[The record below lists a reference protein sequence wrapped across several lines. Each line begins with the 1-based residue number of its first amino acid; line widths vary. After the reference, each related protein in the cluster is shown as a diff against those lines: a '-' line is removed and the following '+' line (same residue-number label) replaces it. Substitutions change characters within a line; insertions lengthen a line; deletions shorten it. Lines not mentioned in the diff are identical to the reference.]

1 MAITVTAG
9 NKPIELALDANN
21 KIDFSH
27 QQFKDFAS
35 FLNVSPGELQKILE
49 NVTFTDGAPLDV
61 NSLVEAAVNQ
71 TPTNEATMVALI
83 EKAEEISGVVEKL
96 SDELKS
102 LKVSLE
108 SAKTDE
114 EKNKIN
120 DQIKANKELK
130 TALEGEYNDAV
141 RAAKAALNKSETLGE
156 LSAETKK
163 KAANLAEVKLE
174 TTASDD
180 GPLGT
185 TTKAGSLGGTPST
198 GGSGGTGKAT
208 SFGDIP
214 KAGNFGG
221 DASSLDP
228 MSMMKAS
235 IADDNLLSLVDMSGE
250 AKKRQQ
256 MMLLFFH
263 YARMAMSGDLYAMY
277 QFMRF
282 LSYVI
287 GRDKALQN
295 VAIGTKL
302 IELQEVSRRAQEA
315 LTGLKVGEDSQ
326 SQADFQAKLQQI
338 RGEENMVAT
347 SQKLLTQMM
356 EEYTGIKSSLDDVT
370 KSMLDSWA
378 SSLKSSSTWRI

>member
-1 MAITVTAG
+1 M
-9 NKPIELALDANN
+9 K
-21 KIDFSH
+21 F
-27 QQFKDFAS
+27 
-35 FLNVSPGELQKILE
+35 
-49 NVTFTDGAPLDV
+49 
-61 NSLVEAAVNQ
+61 
-71 TPTNEATMVALI
+71 
-83 EKAEEISGVVEKL
+83 
-96 SDELKS
+96 
-102 LKVSLE
+102 
-108 SAKTDE
+108 
-114 EKNKIN
+114 
-120 DQIKANKELK
+120 
-130 TALEGEYNDAV
+130 
-141 RAAKAALNKSETLGE
+141 
-156 LSAETKK
+156 
-163 KAANLAEVKLE
+163 AEVKLE
-174 TTASDD
+174 TTASED
-180 GPLGT
+180 GQGPSSS
-185 TTKAGSLGGTPST
+185 KAGTLGGTPTS
-198 GGSGGTGKAT
+198 GGSAGTGKAT
-208 SFGDIP
+208 TFGDGA
-214 KAGNFGG
+214 KAGTFGG
-221 DASSLDP
+221 SGDSSTSFDP
-228 MSMMKAS
+228 MSMMKAQW
-235 IADDNLLSLVDMSGE
+235 ADDNLLSLVDMSGE